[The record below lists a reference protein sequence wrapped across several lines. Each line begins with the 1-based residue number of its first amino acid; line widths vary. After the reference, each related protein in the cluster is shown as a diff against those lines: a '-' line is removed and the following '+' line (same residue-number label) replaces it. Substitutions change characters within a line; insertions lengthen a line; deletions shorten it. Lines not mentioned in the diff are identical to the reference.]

1 MLPAVSRLKKDRDFK
16 RVTASGQKALFGPL
30 LIFTAPGETEKA
42 RFGVTVSKKVS
53 GKAVE
58 RNKVRRQIAELL
70 RPVAEGSTV
79 NVDAVILVLRLA
91 DFEQYQKGIELWQ
104 KKRSSL

>member
-1 MLPAVSRLKKDRDFK
+1 MLPAVSRLKKDKDFK
-16 RVTASGQKALFGPL
+16 RVTAVGRKALFGPL

-58 RNKVRRQIAELL
+58 RNKIRRQIAELL
-70 RPVAEGSTV
+70 RPVAQSLATNPDV
-79 NVDAVILVLRLA
+79 VVLVLRLA
-91 DFEQYQKGIELWQ
+91 EFDQYQKGIESWQ
-104 KKRSSL
+104 KKPLSS